1 MISQRAFTFCCIPA
15 EIYNDT
21 EVVQHHILTVVV
33 VVVYICLRQQISD
46 FFGCLRICKGGGGTQ
61 IWYFFGCL
69 RLCKRG
75 KATHMRFLWVFKI
88 VQGGGVCWEIWEEL
102 KGGLLNRLKG
112 FIHIVNPNFI
122 WIHKKFQMVRGRN
135 SSWQIF
141 LAANQ

>member
-1 MISQRAFTFCCIPA
+1 MISQRTFTFCCIPA

-21 EVVQHHILTVVV
+21 EVIQHHILTV
-33 VVVYICLRQQISD
+33 VVVYICLRQQILD
-46 FFGCLRICKGGGGTQ
+46 FFGCLRLCKGEGGGQQ

-69 RLCKRG
+69 RVCKRG

-88 VQGGGVCWEIWEEL
+88 VQGGGGECWEIWEEL

-112 FIHIVNPNFI
+112 FINIVNFI
-122 WIHKKFQMVRGRN
+122 WMQKSFKRFERN